1 MVLSMTMTALSLAF
15 TLLAADPTAT
25 ASRSTS
31 PTADA
36 QTLRAA
42 AAVPDLAVPSGT
54 AKPRWM
60 VDAPE
65 KRPGALPV
73 LYATFGALQMAD
85 AYSTRRAIGAGA
97 VEVNP
102 FMKKAAGNSGTLYA
116 VKAAS
121 AIGSIYLAEKLWKK
135 NRKGAVILMSVVNG
149 VTAAVVARNLRNAR

>member
-1 MVLSMTMTALSLAF
+1 MTMTALSLAF
-15 TLLAADPTAT
+15 TLLAADPTAPPVRSASAT
-25 ASRSTS
+25 AHA
-31 PTADA
+31 P
-36 QTLRAA
+36 TLRTAA
-42 AAVPDLAVPSGT
+42 TVPDVSVPSGT

-85 AYSTRRAIGAGA
+85 AYSTRRAINTGA

-102 FMKKAAGNSGTLYA
+102 LMKKAAGNSGTMYA

-121 AIGSIYLAEKLWKK
+121 AAGSIYLAERLWKK
-135 NRKGAVILMSVVNG
+135 NRKGAVILMAVVNG
-149 VTAAVVARNLRNAR
+149 VTAAVVAKNLQNAR